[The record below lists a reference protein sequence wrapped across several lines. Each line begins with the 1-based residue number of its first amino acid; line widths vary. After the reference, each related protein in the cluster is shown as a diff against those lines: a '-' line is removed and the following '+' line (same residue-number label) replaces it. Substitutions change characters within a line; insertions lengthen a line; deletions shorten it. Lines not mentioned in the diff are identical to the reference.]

1 MHALTRSVQY
11 MSSRRWYMVGAIAL
25 VMLTATGPG
34 QVITLVADCYWSTS
48 PAGPI
53 LHSGTESYLV
63 VRSPVTAARPVY
75 LATGF
80 ERSHRLKD
88 GTVLTY
94 TDNLAVGMLIR
105 TYAWADGQVKPV
117 DGILTSDGHVMVDGK
132 MMERANGPN
141 G

>member
-1 MHALTRSVQY
+1 MRALTRSVQY
-11 MSSRRWYMVGAIAL
+11 MSSRQWYMVGAIAL

-48 PAGPI
+48 PSGPI
-53 LHSGTESYLV
+53 LHSGAESYLI
-63 VRSPVTAARPVY
+63 VRSPVAAARPVY

-80 ERSHRLKD
+80 QRSHRLKD

-94 TDNLAVGMLIR
+94 TDNIAVGMLIR
-105 TYAWADGQVKPV
+105 TYAWDEGQVRLV
-117 DGILTSDGHVMVDGK
+117 DGVLTSDGRVMVDGR
-132 MMERANGPN
+132 MLDRANGPN